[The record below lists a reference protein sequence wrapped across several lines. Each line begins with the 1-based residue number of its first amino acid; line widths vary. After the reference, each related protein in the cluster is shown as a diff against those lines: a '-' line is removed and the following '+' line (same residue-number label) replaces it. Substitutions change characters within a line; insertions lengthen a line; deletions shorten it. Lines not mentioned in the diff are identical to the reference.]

1 MTSKY
6 ITPGVQS
13 SIGLAEVPEFVHE
26 NWGINNVDHVQEN
39 ASHTGRVFIM
49 GSVATQETVPTP
61 LYDDTT
67 ETEAGNWE
75 RFVLKAFPDS
85 ITFKQLRLAH
95 ELSKVLNAAS
105 IQIDGAEERIAVQSY
120 LPTIA
125 SSRAGDQN
133 AVVAWHENG
142 AEAVS
147 NPAILARF
155 IPGARL
161 GSDISPAATS
171 RMAELHAKVHG
182 HFRDPALL
190 RLAEADDSLKITN
203 TQGYMDRF
211 TRQTPQ
217 ILGQMPEI
225 WKDILRVAD
234 TAFPKLP
241 QGVVPTSFW
250 MGDVMFKGDRP
261 SGLVDINETEY
272 TSPLLCLGRSLWG
285 LYAAKG
291 GDIEPVMQYVA
302 TYQQHR
308 ELSPYE
314 QQLWPHFM
322 LARAIMCWQG
332 AKLVEPLT
340 TPGEKSAAQGDE
352 ERIIKLFADLR
363 ERRLIPL

>member
-1 MTSKY
+1 MRG
-6 ITPGVQS
+6 PNFAN
-13 SIGLAEVPEFVHE
+13 IGEKSDAKCY
-26 NWGINNVDHVQEN
+26 
-39 ASHTGRVFIM
+39 
-49 GSVATQETVPTP
+49 TQEAVPTP
-61 LYDDTT
+61 LYDDTP
-67 ETEAGNWE
+67 ETEAANWE

-85 ITFKQLRLAH
+85 ITFKQLRLAY
-95 ELSKVLNAAS
+95 ELSKVLNTAN

-120 LPTIA
+120 LPTIT
-125 SSRAGDQN
+125 SNRTGDQN
-133 AVVAWHENG
+133 AVVAWHEN
-142 AEAVS
+142 ETETETVS

-161 GSDISPAATS
+161 GSDISPTATS
-171 RMAELHAKVHG
+171 RLAELHAKVHG

-190 RLAEADDSLKITN
+190 RLAEVDDSLKIMD

-211 TRQTPQ
+211 TRQTPE
-217 ILGQMPEI
+217 ILRQMPET
-225 WKDILRVAD
+225 WKDILRVTDA
-234 TAFPKLP
+234 AFQRLP

-250 MGDVMFKGDRP
+250 MGDVMFKGERP

-272 TSPLLCLGRSLWG
+272 TSPLLCLGMSLWG

-291 GDIEPVMQYVA
+291 GDIEPIMQYMA

-340 TPGEKSAAQGDE
+340 APGEKSAAKGDE

-363 ERRLIPL
+363 ERRLIPLWAKP